1 MAEEIIKVENLKV
14 AYGDRIILDNIN
26 FGIRKGEIFF
36 IVGGSGCGKSTL
48 LRQLIG
54 LESPTSGNVYIKN
67 TLFSNSDS
75 KTKNII
81 LKKIGVLFQSSGLFA
96 SMTLEENMRLILDT
110 YTELSE
116 IEKSNLINIKL
127 SSVGL
132 AGYNNF
138 YPNEI
143 SGGMKKRAAIARAM
157 VLDPE
162 ILFFDEPASGLDPV
176 TSASLDILIKEIN
189 KGLGTTIV
197 IVSHDLQSILNI
209 AERVI
214 MLDKSVKGI
223 IAEGT
228 PKELKNRTEQPL
240 VYNFFNRI
248 AN

>member
-26 FGIRKGEIFF
+26 FGISKGEIFF

-54 LESPTSGNVYIKN
+54 LESPTHGNVYIKN
-67 TLFSNSDS
+67 TLFSNADS

-110 YTELSE
+110 YTELTE
-116 IEKSNLINIKL
+116 VEKSNLINIKL

-228 PKELKNRTEQPL
+228 PMELKNRTEQPL

>member
-1 MAEEIIKVENLKV
+1 MAEDIIKVENLKV
-14 AYGDRIILDNIN
+14 AYGDRIILENIN
-26 FGIRKGEIFF
+26 FSILKGEIFF

-67 TLFSNSDS
+67 TLFSNTDS

-110 YTELSE
+110 YTDLTE

-132 AGYNNF
+132 EGYNNF

>member
-54 LESPTSGNVYIKN
+54 LESPTNGNVYIKN

-96 SMTLEENMRLILDT
+96 SMTLEENIRLILDT

-228 PKELKNRTEQPL
+228 PMDLKNRTEQPL

>member
-1 MAEEIIKVENLKV
+1 MAEDIIKVENLKV
-14 AYGDRIILDNIN
+14 AYGDRIILENIN
-26 FGIRKGEIFF
+26 FSILKGEIFF

-67 TLFSNSDS
+67 TLFSNTDS

-110 YTELSE
+110 YTDLTE

>member
-1 MAEEIIKVENLKV
+1 MAENIIKVENLKV
-14 AYGDRIILDNIN
+14 AYGDRIILENIN
-26 FGIRKGEIFF
+26 FSILKGEIFF

-67 TLFSNSDS
+67 TLFSNTDS

-110 YTELSE
+110 YTDLTE

>member
-54 LESPTSGNVYIKN
+54 LESPTNGNVYIKN

-110 YTELSE
+110 YTDLTE

-228 PKELKNRTEQPL
+228 PKELKNMTEQPL